1 MPPSTTVPALATAL
15 ACAVLLCAC
24 ASAQKPA
31 EGISDAALQ
40 PREHVEELS
49 ADGLFAFGRADIALS
64 ARRAEAVRDY
74 LNEEVRKID
83 PATLATPTIH
93 TSLTSFKEGT
103 VAQFCNNFLDLMMDA
118 RLIESIG
125 SDLYRPTLL
134 FAFEVKLN
142 YDRQLEP
149 FLTTIAPFDGATA
162 VLTREVTIEESSNG
176 RNY

>member
-1 MPPSTTVPALATAL
+1 MPPSTTVPALATAR

-74 LNEEVRKID
+74 LVARGV
-83 PATLATPTIH
+83 AA
-93 TSLTSFKEGT
+93 SLISAEG
-103 VAQFCNNFLDLMMDA
+103 
-118 RLIESIG
+118 RG
-125 SDLYRPTLL
+125 SS
-134 FAFEVKLN
+134 
-142 YDRQLEP
+142 EP
-149 FLTTIAPFDGATA
+149 
-162 VLTREVTIEESSNG
+162 VVECTRERGPALIACLAPNRRVEI
-176 RNY
+176 RAVYVD

>member
-49 ADGLFAFGRADIALS
+49 ADGLFAFGRADIARGGNGPLDALATTLADGRQVVGVQVVGHSDRIGTDRVNLALS

-74 LNEEVRKID
+74 LVARGV
-83 PATLATPTIH
+83 AA
-93 TSLTSFKEGT
+93 SLISAEG
-103 VAQFCNNFLDLMMDA
+103 
-118 RLIESIG
+118 RG
-125 SDLYRPTLL
+125 SS
-134 FAFEVKLN
+134 
-142 YDRQLEP
+142 EP
-149 FLTTIAPFDGATA
+149 
-162 VLTREVTIEESSNG
+162 VVECTRERGPALIACLAPNRRVEI
-176 RNY
+176 RAVYVD